1 MRKTV
6 RALSFVEAS
15 FRRREAGRKKKKK
28 NAQGTM
34 GRGKRKQG
42 VLLFPSSH
50 RPPRAS
56 CFFITAIF
64 MGYPAGTSAEERAV
78 REKVN

>member
-15 FRRREAGRKKKKK
+15 FRRREAGRKEKK

-34 GRGKRKQG
+34 GRGKRKQR

>member
-15 FRRREAGRKKKKK
+15 FRRRETGRKKK

-34 GRGKRKQG
+34 GRGKRKQR
-42 VLLFPSSH
+42 VLLFSSSH

-56 CFFITAIF
+56 CFFITAIL